1 MKRVSLAE
9 QLFITP
15 AFMLVLCW
23 QYWLWSR
30 TDWKPEYA
38 HTKWQLIPIFL
49 LVILVWRGLSYQ
61 KERLDELASANMKR
75 CDAIC
80 YKVAFCLLLVIAFA
94 GGILSHVELLN
105 AVSMGWMILA
115 LLFAMSIL
123 RTALFVLFDKKG
135 M

>member
-38 HTKWQLIPIFL
+38 HTKWQLIPLFL
-49 LVILVWRGLSYQ
+49 LVILVWRGLLQS
-61 KERLDELASANMKR
+61 
-75 CDAIC
+75 
-80 YKVAFCLLLVIAFA
+80 
-94 GGILSHVELLN
+94 GILPAACDCLCRGYSLPRR
-105 AVSMGWMILA
+105 A
-115 LLFAMSIL
+115 
-123 RTALFVLFDKKG
+123 DKCSEYGLDDTGCVVCHEHFKNDLIRAFR
-135 M
+135 

>member
-15 AFMLVLCW
+15 AFILVLCW

-38 HTKWQLIPIFL
+38 HTKWQLVPLFL
-49 LVILVWRGLSYQ
+49 LVLLVWRKLSYQ
-61 KERLDELASANMKR
+61 KEQVDELASANMKR

-80 YKVAFCLLLVIAFA
+80 YKVVFCLLLAACACLCRGHTIPCRAA
-94 GGILSHVELLN
+94 KCSKYGLDDTGGAIYHEHFKNCLIRS
-105 AVSMGWMILA
+105 
-115 LLFAMSIL
+115 F
-123 RTALFVLFDKKG
+123 R
-135 M
+135 